1 MALRPPTDD
10 TLTIRPIRADDSERL
25 RAHHDR
31 LSPESRYR
39 RFLSAKP
46 ELTGADVRYLVD
58 VDGCDHHA
66 LVAAIDGVDGTE
78 EFVGVARYIRFPEHR
93 AVAEVAVV
101 VVDGHQHQGI
111 GSELVARLATEAV
124 ARGVHRFRA
133 TMLAE
138 NFAVQRLFESLAD
151 GPVERRRLGS
161 VVEMEF
167 GLPGTENAGADCGA
181 SGASLAA

>member
-1 MALRPPTDD
+1 MALSSDTDD
-10 TLTIRPIRADDSERL
+10 RLVIRPIRADDDERL
-25 RAHHDR
+25 RAHHGR

-66 LVAAIDGVDGTE
+66 LVATVQGSDGTE

-93 AVAEVAVV
+93 SVAEVAVV
-101 VVDGHQHQGI
+101 VVDGHQHRGI
-111 GSELVARLATEAV
+111 GSELVARLAAAAV

-161 VVEMEF
+161 LVEMEF
-167 GLPGTENAGADCGA
+167 GLPGAAHAGVDCGA
-181 SGASLAA
+181 SGASLVA